1 MYSCL
6 NFVERKACS
15 QSNFGLRKTRSR
27 IREKV
32 NKNKDKKSENFKKK
46 PEQIQASSS
55 HNQDFKTLPMQGL
68 IFAVKWKFV

>member
-1 MYSCL
+1 MQTMYSCL

-32 NKNKDKKSENFKKK
+32 NKNKDKKSELFDR
-46 PEQIQASSS
+46 ASAWGVTALAYLSPKT
-55 HNQDFKTLPMQGL
+55 HNYL
-68 IFAVKWKFV
+68 

>member
-1 MYSCL
+1 MQTMYSCL

-27 IREKV
+27 TREKV
-32 NKNKDKKSENFKKK
+32 NKNKEDKKSENFKKK

-55 HNQDFKTLPMQGL
+55 FIQDFKTLSMQG
-68 IFAVKWKFV
+68 